1 MDIGPSEK
9 LSEVI
14 SYALGAWIAP
24 WAMKRVAK
32 AEAEAERIKTIP
44 YLSPSRVNLVIV
56 SSNDS

>member
-32 AEAEAERIKTIP
+32 AEAEAERIKTIEGLIRKR
-44 YLSPSRVNLVIV
+44 Y
-56 SSNDS
+56 